1 MCKRHGIMSM
11 GIALIILLFSLI
23 AAMVLTNIS
32 SNLYKNIVKLGEGRE
47 IQYRKIVV
55 QSLYNAFEIVDLTS
69 LSPGETKS
77 YSFTF
82 QTNEQVTPLTFP
94 ATAVFIEQVD
104 SNYFVKLYTREP
116 SKEDMYGIIAQYL
129 K

>member
-104 SNYFVKLYTREP
+104 SNTASSSLIFPLSVITRISRP
-116 SKEDMYGIIAQYL
+116 A
-129 K
+129 

>member
-1 MCKRHGIMSM
+1 
-11 GIALIILLFSLI
+11 LI